1 MNPNTPVIVGVGQVL
16 NRSKDLEEAVE
27 PILMM
32 LDALDQAERDTG
44 VRLLSDVSSV
54 RVIRGV
60 WDYGDPAG
68 YIAKNIGCD
77 NAETIGTLFGGNQ
90 VQAVLNRSCLEIL
103 EGKQDLVVLTGAENG
118 SSSARARKQGVQLAS
133 TVIEGTSDEIV
144 GFRSLSIMPTRLL
157 GVLSRRYKSTPC
169 MKMRFDMHVES
180 RWMRIL
186 QGFRNCGPGSTRKV
200 LVIQMPGFRRDTM
213 PKR

>member
-1 MNPNTPVIVGVGQVL
+1 MNPKTPVIVGVGQVL

-32 LDALDQAERDTG
+32 LDALDQAEKDAG

-77 NAETIGTLFGGNQ
+77 KAETKRGKEFYEWIIAELKYLTKSESSSTSSDTWITKEKTLEEVNEIDDIEKKLSKLKSLFEKK
-90 VQAVLNRSCLEIL
+90 LITEEDYKEKKKEIL
-103 EGKQDLVVLTGAENG
+103 DN
-118 SSSARARKQGVQLAS
+118 
-133 TVIEGTSDEIV
+133 
-144 GFRSLSIMPTRLL
+144 M
-157 GVLSRRYKSTPC
+157 
-169 MKMRFDMHVES
+169 
-180 RWMRIL
+180 
-186 QGFRNCGPGSTRKV
+186 
-200 LVIQMPGFRRDTM
+200 
-213 PKR
+213 